1 MFSACFP
8 KIHDLHTPKRTNR
21 KTPLFCNSFFGPR
34 IAWRRAGGALRG
46 GSRRTF
52 SEQSEGPKG
61 EPPKAGGFKVQVKGK
76 RAYIYIYII
85 IACFFWLRFQKPK
98 DFRRIGEGS
107 PTGRMVHGAVGMDER
122 NGMIFSR

>member
-1 MFSACFP
+1 METRWWRLAWWVTTHVLRA
-8 KIHDLHTPKRTNR
+8 IGRTQGGTAQGWGFQGTGER
-21 KTPLFCNSFFGPR
+21 KTCL
-34 IAWRRAGGALRG
+34 
-46 GSRRTF
+46 
-52 SEQSEGPKG
+52 
-61 EPPKAGGFKVQVKGK
+61 
-76 RAYIYIYII
+76 YIYII

>member
-76 RAYIYIYII
+76 RAYIYIYNNRL
-85 IACFFWLRFQKPK
+85 FFLVKVPKTQRFS
-98 DFRRIGEGS
+98 ENW
-107 PTGRMVHGAVGMDER
+107 GRLTYW
-122 NGMIFSR
+122 